1 MANEQIKMNEQT
13 HFRTCNLC
21 EAMCGIVIQHD
32 GDKVLSIKGD
42 KDDPFSKGYIC
53 PKATALQD
61 LHEDNDRLRHPVE
74 RTANGWKE
82 ISWPDALDKVAAGIQ
97 SVQKKHGKNALG
109 IYLGNPNVH
118 NLGGMLTIKHLL
130 TSIKTRSRFSA
141 TSIDQLPHH
150 IVSMH
155 LFGHMLRIPVPDVNR
170 TQYMLIIGG
179 NPLAS
184 NGSIMTAPNMR
195 QKLKDIK
202 ARDGKVVVI
211 DPRRTETAD
220 IASEHH
226 FIRPAT
232 DVLLLLAM
240 LNEIYLQGYAD
251 KARAKN
257 NRAAALAPE
266 IERLADFAKDYS
278 AESVA
283 DITGISVSEI
293 KRLVKEFCE
302 AESSVCY
309 GRMGVSVQEFGL
321 LSQYLIMVI
330 NIVTGRLDEVGG
342 LMFPN
347 PAVDVVNNS
356 GPGYLG
362 KRHSRVSHLPDF
374 NGDYP
379 VVAMAD
385 EMLVEGAGQLKG
397 FMTVAGN
404 PVLSTPNGEKLD
416 EAFAN
421 LDFMVAI
428 DYFVTETS
436 RHAHIILPPVSPLER
451 DHYDVTFNNFAV
463 HNVAK
468 YSKALFRKKKS
479 AKHDW
484 QIYLELAKRLD
495 KKAPLATRVERLLV
509 KVLGP
514 KFVLNQGLKRGPYKG
529 LNLKKLKKNPHG
541 IDLGA
546 LKRMLP
552 EALKH
557 KDKQIH
563 LNVDFYKA
571 DLERV
576 QEMVQDYDDQQ
587 ILLIG
592 RRHVRSNNSWLH
604 NSYRLVKGKP
614 RCTLMLHPETAK
626 EYGIEDGQNVKV
638 TSRVGSVNIIAE
650 VTDELMPRVV
660 SIPHGWGH
668 GRKGVKQ
675 KIAQAHAGV
684 SVNDL
689 TDDTLIDQLSGNAAV
704 NGVPVQLEAVE
715 PEVVDLETT
724 DSSVD
729 SETESSNIE
738 SSDIESGNAA

>member
-1 MANEQIKMNEQT
+1 
-13 HFRTCNLC
+13 
-21 EAMCGIVIQHD
+21 MCGIVIKHD
-32 GDKVLSIKGD
+32 GKKVLSIKGD

-61 LHEDNDRLRHPVE
+61 LHEDSARLRHPVE

-82 ISWPDALDKVAAGIQ
+82 ISWADALDKVAAGIQ
-97 SVQKKHGKNALG
+97 SVQKKHGQNAFG

-251 KARAKN
+251 KARANN

-266 IERLADFAKDYS
+266 IASIADFAKDYS

-283 DITGISVSEI
+283 DITGIAANEI
-293 KRLVKEFCE
+293 RRLVKEFCE

-321 LSQYLIMVI
+321 LSQYLIMLI

-362 KRHSRVSHLPDF
+362 KRHSRVSNLPDF

-385 EMLVEGAGQLKG
+385 EMLVEGVGQLKG

-416 EAFAN
+416 TAFAS

-468 YSKALFRKKKS
+468 YSEALFAKQRS

-495 KKAPLATRVERLLV
+495 KKAALATKVERLII

-529 LNLKKLKKNPHG
+529 LNLKQLKKNPHG
-541 IDLGA
+541 IDLGS
-546 LKRMLP
+546 LKTMLP
-552 EALKH
+552 QALKH

-563 LNVDFYKA
+563 LNVDFYQA

-576 QEMVQDYDDQQ
+576 QEMMQDYDDKQ

-626 EYGIEDGQNVKV
+626 QYGIEDGQNVKV
-638 TSRVGSVNIIAE
+638 TSRVGSVTIVAE
-650 VTDELMPRVV
+650 VTDELMPNVV

-704 NGVPVQLEAVE
+704 NGVPVQLEAIA
-715 PEVVDLETT
+715 PEVVDLEMA
-724 DSSVD
+724 DSDVD
-729 SETESSNIE
+729 F
-738 SSDIESGNAA
+738 DMESGSAA

>member
-1 MANEQIKMNEQT
+1 MSNEPTKNNEQT

-21 EAMCGIVIQHD
+21 EAMCGIVIKHD

-42 KDDPFSKGYIC
+42 KDDPFSQGYIC

-61 LHEDNDRLRHPVE
+61 LHEDPDRLRQPIE

-82 ISWPDALDKVAAGIQ
+82 ISWPEALDKVATGIQ
-97 SVQKKHGKNALG
+97 TVQKKYGKNTLG

-118 NLGGMLTIKHLL
+118 NLGGMLTVKHLL

-150 IVSMH
+150 IVCLH

-251 KARAKN
+251 KARAN
-257 NRAAALAPE
+257 NRAVPLTPE
-266 IERLADFAKDYS
+266 VARLADFAKDYS

-283 DITGISVSEI
+283 DITGISAPEI

-330 NIVTGRLDEVGG
+330 NIVSGRLDEVGG

-362 KRHSRVSHLPDF
+362 KRHSRVSNLPDF

-385 EMLVEGAGQLKG
+385 EMLVEGEGQLKG
-397 FMTVAGN
+397 FITVAGN

-416 EAFAN
+416 EALSK
-421 LDFMVAI
+421 LDFMVSF

-436 RHAHIILPPVSPLER
+436 RHANIILPPVSPLER
-451 DHYDVTFNNFAV
+451 DHYDVTFNGFAV

-468 YSKALFRKKKS
+468 YSPALFAKQKD

-484 QIYLELAKRLD
+484 QIYLELAERLD
-495 KKAPLATRVERLLV
+495 KKAPLATKIERRLV
-509 KVLGP
+509 KTLGP
-514 KFVLNQGLKRGPYKG
+514 KIILDQGLKRGPYYHMS
-529 LNLKKLKKNPHG
+529 LRKLKKYPHG
-541 IDLGA
+541 MDLGP
-546 LKRMLP
+546 LKTMLP
-552 EALKH
+552 QALKH

-563 LNVDFYKA
+563 LNVDFYQA

-576 QEMVQDYDDQQ
+576 QDMMEQYDDKQ

-604 NSYRLVKGKP
+604 NSHRLVKGKP
-614 RCTLMLHPETAK
+614 RCTLMLHPKTA
-626 EYGIEDGQNVKV
+626 ENNGIKDGQEVKV
-638 TSRVGSVNIIAE
+638 TSRVGNVTIVAE
-650 VTDELMPRVV
+650 VTDELMPGVV

-704 NGVPVQLEAVE
+704 NGVPVQLEAIE
-715 PEVVDLETT
+715 PELVDLDTT
-724 DSSVD
+724 DVKV
-729 SETESSNIE
+729 ESTS
-738 SSDIESGNAA
+738 AA

>member
-1 MANEQIKMNEQT
+1 MTTEQVKSKEQT

-21 EAMCGIVIQHD
+21 EAMCGIEIKHD
-32 GDKVLSIKGD
+32 GKKVLSIKGD
-42 KDDPFSKGYIC
+42 KNDPFSKGYIC

-61 LHEDNDRLRHPVE
+61 LHEDPDRLRHPVE
-74 RTANGWKE
+74 RTANGWQE
-82 ISWPDALDKVAAGIQ
+82 ISWVEALDKVAAGIGA
-97 SVQKKHGKNALG
+97 VQKQYGKNAFG
-109 IYLGNPNVH
+109 VYLGNPNVH
-118 NLGGMLTIKHLL
+118 NMGGMLTIKHLL
-130 TSIKTRSRFSA
+130 NSLKTRSRFSA
-141 TSIDQLPHH
+141 TSVDQLPHH

-202 ARDGKVVVI
+202 VRAGKVVVI

-240 LNEIYLQGYAD
+240 LNEIYLKGYAD
-251 KARAKN
+251 KAKVH
-257 NRAAALAPE
+257 NRAAKFTPE
-266 IERLADFAKDYS
+266 IEQLADFAKDYS

-283 DITGISVSEI
+283 TITGISAVEI

-302 AESSVCY
+302 AKSAVCY

-330 NIVTGRLDEVGG
+330 NIVTGRLDEIGG

-347 PAVDVVNNS
+347 AAVDVVNNS

-362 KRHSRVSHLPDF
+362 KRHSRVSKLPDF

-379 VVAMAD
+379 VVAMSD
-385 EMLVEGAGQLKG
+385 EMLVTGEGQLKG

-416 EAFAN
+416 KAFAE

-428 DYFVTETS
+428 DYFVNETS
-436 RHAHIILPPVSPLER
+436 LHANIILPPVSPLER

-468 YSKALFRKKKS
+468 YSKALFAKERN

-495 KKAPLATRVERLLV
+495 KKASVATKAERLLI
-509 KVLGP
+509 KCLGP
-514 KFVLNQGLKRGPYKG
+514 KFVLDQGLRRGPYAG
-529 LNLKKLKKNPHG
+529 MTLSKLKKSPHG
-541 IDLGA
+541 LDLGP
-546 LKRMLP
+546 LKIMLP
-552 EALKH
+552 QALKH

-563 LNVDFYKA
+563 LNVDFYQA
-571 DLERV
+571 DLARV
-576 QEMVQDYDDQQ
+576 QAMMQDYDDSE

-614 RCTLMLHPETAK
+614 RCTLMLHPDTAAH
-626 EYGIEDGQNVKV
+626 YGIEDGEDVKV
-638 TSRVGSVNIIAE
+638 TSRVGSVIIVAE
-650 VTDELMPRVV
+650 VTDELMPNVV
-660 SIPHGWGH
+660 SIPHGFGH

-689 TDDTLIDQLSGNAAV
+689 TDETLIDELSGNAAV
-704 NGVPVQLEAVE
+704 NGLPVRLEAVQ
-715 PEVVDLETT
+715 VKAAKS
-724 DSSVD
+724 DSSNSAAHLKV
-729 SETESSNIE
+729 
-738 SSDIESGNAA
+738 ESGSAA

>member
-1 MANEQIKMNEQT
+1 MVSEQTKTNEQT

-32 GDKVLSIKGD
+32 GEKVLSIKGD
-42 KDDPFSKGYIC
+42 KNDPFSKGYIC

-61 LHEDNDRLRHPVE
+61 LHEDPDRLRHPVE

-82 ISWPDALDKVAAGIQ
+82 ISWPEALDKVAAGIQ
-97 SVQKKHGKNALG
+97 SVQKKHGQNAFG

-130 TSIKTRSRFSA
+130 SSIKTRSRFSA

-240 LNEIYLQGYAD
+240 LNEIYLQGYAG

-266 IERLADFAKDYS
+266 IERIADFAKDYS

-283 DITGISVSEI
+283 DITGIAASEI

-362 KRHSRVSHLPDF
+362 KRHSRVSNLPDF

-416 EAFAN
+416 TAFAN

-468 YSKALFRKKKS
+468 YSKALFAKKKS

-495 KKAPLATRVERLLV
+495 KKAALATKIERRIV
-509 KVLGP
+509 RTLGP
-514 KFVLNQGLKRGPYKG
+514 KFMLDQGLRRGPYAG
-529 LNLKKLKKNPHG
+529 MTLNKLKKNPHG
-541 IDLGA
+541 IDLGPP
-546 LKRMLP
+546 KRMLP
-552 EALKH
+552 QALKH

-563 LNVDFYKA
+563 LNINFYQA

-576 QEMVQDYDDQQ
+576 WEMMQNYDDKQ

-638 TSRVGSVNIIAE
+638 STRVGSVIITAE
-650 VTDELMPRVV
+650 VTDELMPKVV

-704 NGVPVQLEAVE
+704 NGVPVQLEAI
-715 PEVVDLETT
+715 PLEVANLEIT

-729 SETESSNIE
+729 S
-738 SSDIESGNAA
+738 DINADIKSGSAA

>member
-1 MANEQIKMNEQT
+1 MAEAQT
-13 HFRTCNLC
+13 HFRTCTLC
-21 EAMCGIVIQHD
+21 EAMCGIEVKHD
-32 GDKVLSIKGD
+32 GEKVLSIKGD
-42 KDDPFSKGYIC
+42 KNDPFSKGYIC

-61 LHEDNDRLRHPVE
+61 LHEDPDRLRQPIE
-74 RTANGWKE
+74 KTADGWKE
-82 ISWPDALDKVAAGIQ
+82 ISWPEALDKVAAGIQ
-97 SVQKKHGKNALG
+97 SVQKEYGQNALG

-118 NLGGMLTIKHLL
+118 NMGSMLTVKHLL
-130 TSIKTRSRFSA
+130 TGLKTRSRFSA

-150 IVSMH
+150 IVCMH

-170 TQYMLIIGG
+170 TQHMLIIGG

-184 NGSIMTAPNMR
+184 NGSIMTAANMR

-211 DPRRTETAD
+211 DPRRTETAEV
-220 IASEHH
+220 ANEHH

-240 LNEIYLQGYAD
+240 LNEIFLQGFAQGS
-251 KARAKN
+251 KASD
-257 NRAAALAPE
+257 LTPE
-266 IERLADFAKDYS
+266 IDNLEVFAKDYS

-283 DITGISVSEI
+283 GITGISAVEI
-293 KRLVKEFCE
+293 KRLVKEFCQ
-302 AESSVCY
+302 AESAVCY

-330 NIVTGRLDEVGG
+330 NLVTGRLDEVGG

-347 PAVDVVNNS
+347 PAVDIVNNS

-362 KRHSRVSHLPDF
+362 KRHSRVNNLPDF

-385 EMLVEGAGQLKG
+385 EMLVEGKGQLKG
-397 FMTVAGN
+397 FINVAGN

-416 EAFAN
+416 KALSQ
-421 LDFMVAI
+421 LDFMVSV

-436 RHAHIILPPVSPLER
+436 RHANIILPPVSPLER
-451 DHYDVTFNNFAV
+451 DHYDVTFNGFAV

-468 YSKALFRKKKS
+468 YSPALFAKKS
-479 AKHDW
+479 NEKHDW
-484 QIYLELAKRLD
+484 EINLELAKRLD
-495 KKAPLATRVERLLV
+495 KNAPIATKVERWLT
-509 KVLGP
+509 KIFGP
-514 KFVLNQGLKRGPYKG
+514 KFLLDQGLKRGPYEG
-529 LNLKKLKKNPHG
+529 INLKKLQKNPHG
-541 IDLGA
+541 IDLGP
-546 LKRMLP
+546 LQSMLP
-552 EALKH
+552 KALKH

-563 LNVDFYKA
+563 LNIDFYQA

-576 QEMVQDYDDQQ
+576 KEMMDKYDDSQ

-604 NSYRLVKGKP
+604 NSHRLVKGKS
-614 RCTLMLHPETAK
+614 RCTLMLHPETAMQQ
-626 EYGIEDGQNVKV
+626 GIENGQDVKV
-638 TSRVGSVNIIAE
+638 TSRVGSVTIQAE
-650 VTDELMPRVV
+650 VTDELMPGVV

-668 GRKGVKQ
+668 GRKGVRQ

-704 NGVPVQLEAVE
+704 NGVPVELMSIEA
-715 PEVVDLETT
+715 
-724 DSSVD
+724 
-729 SETESSNIE
+729 
-738 SSDIESGNAA
+738 SDNKNN

>member
-1 MANEQIKMNEQT
+1 
-13 HFRTCNLC
+13 
-21 EAMCGIVIQHD
+21 
-32 GDKVLSIKGD
+32 
-42 KDDPFSKGYIC
+42 
-53 PKATALQD
+53 
-61 LHEDNDRLRHPVE
+61 
-74 RTANGWKE
+74 
-82 ISWPDALDKVAAGIQ
+82 
-97 SVQKKHGKNALG
+97 
-109 IYLGNPNVH
+109 
-118 NLGGMLTIKHLL
+118 MLTIKHLL
-130 TSIKTRSRFSA
+130 SSIKTRSRFSA

-266 IERLADFAKDYS
+266 IERIADFAKDYS

-283 DITGISVSEI
+283 DITGIAASEI

-362 KRHSRVSHLPDF
+362 KRHSRVSNLPDF

-416 EAFAN
+416 TAFAN

-468 YSKALFRKKKS
+468 YSKALFAKKKS

-495 KKAPLATRVERLLV
+495 KKAALATKIERRIV
-509 KVLGP
+509 RTLGP
-514 KFVLNQGLKRGPYKG
+514 KFMLDQGLRRGPYAG
-529 LNLKKLKKNPHG
+529 MTLNKLKKNPHG
-541 IDLGA
+541 IDLGPP
-546 LKRMLP
+546 KRMLP
-552 EALKH
+552 QALKH

-563 LNVDFYKA
+563 LNIDFYQA

-576 QEMVQDYDDQQ
+576 REMMQNYDDKQV
-587 ILLIG
+587 LLIG

-626 EYGIEDGQNVKV
+626 EYSIEDGQNVKV
-638 TSRVGSVNIIAE
+638 TSRVGSVIITAE
-650 VTDELMPRVV
+650 VTDELMPKVV

-668 GRKGVKQ
+668 DRKGVKQ

-704 NGVPVQLEAVE
+704 NGVPVQLEAI
-715 PEVVDLETT
+715 PLEVANLEIT

-729 SETESSNIE
+729 SDVNA
-738 SSDIESGNAA
+738 DIKSGSAA

>member
-1 MANEQIKMNEQT
+1 MSSEQVKTSEQT

-21 EAMCGIVIQHD
+21 EAMCGIEIKHD
-32 GDKVLSIKGD
+32 GTKVLSIKGD
-42 KDDPFSKGYIC
+42 KNDPFSKGYIC

-61 LHEDNDRLRHPVE
+61 LHEDSDRLRHPVE
-74 RTANGWKE
+74 RTANGWKK
-82 ISWPDALDKVAAGIQ
+82 ISWDDALDKVAAGIQ
-97 SVQKKHGKNALG
+97 SVQKKHGQNALG

-130 TSIKTRSRFSA
+130 NSVKTRSRFSA

-170 TQYMLIIGG
+170 THYMLIIGG

-184 NGSIMTAPNMR
+184 NGSIMTAANMR

-202 ARDGKVVVI
+202 AREGKVVVI

-232 DVLLLLAM
+232 DVLFLLAM
-240 LNEIYLQGYAD
+240 LNEIYAQGYVD
-251 KARAKN
+251 KAQAD

-266 IERLADFAKDYS
+266 IARLADFAKDYS

-283 DITGISVSEI
+283 SITGITANEI
-293 KRLVKEFCE
+293 KQLVKEFCE
-302 AESSVCY
+302 AESAVCY

-362 KRHSRVSHLPDF
+362 KRHSRVSNLPDF

-379 VVAMAD
+379 VVAMGN
-385 EMLVEGAGQLKG
+385 EMLVEGEGQLKG
-397 FMTVAGN
+397 FISVAGN

-416 EAFAN
+416 KAFSN
-421 LDFMVAI
+421 LEFMVAI

-436 RHAHIILPPVSPLER
+436 RHANIILPPVSPLER

-468 YSKALFRKKKS
+468 YSKALFRKNKN

-495 KKAPLATRVERLLV
+495 KKAPLTTKIERRLV
-509 KVLGP
+509 KALGP
-514 KFVLNQGLKRGPYKG
+514 KFLLDQGLRRGPYAG
-529 LNLKKLKKNPHG
+529 MSLNKLEKNPHG
-541 IDLGA
+541 LDLGP
-546 LKRMLP
+546 LKTMLP
-552 EALKH
+552 QALKH

-563 LNVDFYKA
+563 LNVDFYQA
-571 DLERV
+571 DLARV
-576 QEMVQDYDDQQ
+576 QTMVQDYDAQQ
-587 ILLIG
+587 VLLIG

-604 NSYRLVKGKP
+604 NSYRMVKGKP

-626 EYGIEDGQNVKV
+626 EYGIKDAQSVKV
-638 TSRVGSVNIIAE
+638 TSRVGSVIIVAE
-650 VTDELMPRVV
+650 VTDELMPGVV

-689 TDDTLIDQLSGNAAV
+689 TDDTLIDRLSGNAAV
-704 NGVPVQLEAVE
+704 NGVPVQLEAVA
-715 PEVVDLETT
+715 PEEVNVDKT
-724 DSSVD
+724 DS
-729 SETESSNIE
+729 
-738 SSDIESGNAA
+738 DIGATAAA

>member
-1 MANEQIKMNEQT
+1 MSSEQINTDEQI

-21 EAMCGIVIQHD
+21 EAMCGIEIKHD
-32 GDKVLSIKGD
+32 GAKVLSIKGD
-42 KDDPFSKGYIC
+42 KNDPFSKGYIC

-61 LHEDNDRLRHPVE
+61 LHEDSDRLRHPVE
-74 RTANGWKE
+74 KTASGWKE
-82 ISWPDALDKVAAGIQ
+82 ISWADALDKVAAGIQ
-97 SVQKKHGKNALG
+97 SVQKKHGQNAFG

-130 TSIKTRSRFSA
+130 SSIKTRSRFSA

-195 QKLKDIK
+195 QKLKDIQ
-202 ARDGKVVVI
+202 ARNGKVVVI
-211 DPRRTETAD
+211 DPRCTETAD

-240 LNEIYLQGYAD
+240 LNEIYLQGYAS
-251 KARAKN
+251 KARTKN
-257 NRAAALAPE
+257 KRALALAPE
-266 IERLADFAKDYS
+266 IERIADFVKDYS

-283 DITGISVSEI
+283 DITGIAADEI
-293 KRLVKEFCE
+293 KQLVKEFCE
-302 AESSVCY
+302 AKSAVCY

-362 KRHSRVSHLPDF
+362 KRHSRVSNLPDF

-379 VVAMAD
+379 VVAMGD
-385 EMLVEGAGQLKG
+385 EMLVEGEGKLKG

-416 EAFAN
+416 KAFAN

-451 DHYDVTFNNFAV
+451 DHYDITFNNFAV

-468 YSKALFRKKKS
+468 YSKALFAKKKN

-495 KKAPLATRVERLLV
+495 KKAPLATKIERRLV
-509 KVLGP
+509 KTLGP
-514 KFVLNQGLKRGPYKG
+514 KFLLDQGLRRGPYAGMK
-529 LNLKKLKKNPHG
+529 LNKLKKNPHG
-541 IDLGA
+541 LDLGT
-546 LKRMLP
+546 LKKMLP
-552 EALKH
+552 EAIKH
-557 KDKQIH
+557 KDKKIH
-563 LNVDFYKA
+563 LNIDFYQA

-576 QEMVQDYDDQQ
+576 QAMMQDYDDKQ

-604 NSYRLVKGKP
+604 NSYRLVKGKS
-614 RCTLMLHPETAK
+614 RCTLMLHPKTAK
-626 EYGIEDGQNVKV
+626 QHGIKDGQEVKV
-638 TSRVGSVNIIAE
+638 TSRVGSVNIAAE
-650 VTDELMPRVV
+650 VTDELMPGVV

-704 NGVPVQLEAVE
+704 NGVPVQLEVIE
-715 PEVVDLETT
+715 PEVLDLKTI
-724 DSSVD
+724 DSDVNA
-729 SETESSNIE
+729 NIK
-738 SSDIESGNAA
+738 SGSAA

>member
-1 MANEQIKMNEQT
+1 MSIEQTNMNEQI

-21 EAMCGIVIQHD
+21 EAMCGIEIKHD
-32 GDKVLSIKGD
+32 GAKVLSIKGD
-42 KDDPFSKGYIC
+42 KNDPFSKGYIC

-61 LHEDNDRLRHPVE
+61 LHEDPDRLRYPVE

-82 ISWPDALDKVAAGIQ
+82 ISWPEALDKVAAGIQ
-97 SVQKKHGKNALG
+97 SVQKKHGQNAFG

-170 TQYMLIIGG
+170 THYMLIIGG

-195 QKLKDIK
+195 QKLKDIQ

-232 DVLLLLAM
+232 DVLFLLAM
-240 LNEIYLQGYAD
+240 LNEIYAQGYAD
-251 KARAKN
+251 QAQAH
-257 NRAAALAPE
+257 NRAAALTPE
-266 IERLADFAKDYS
+266 LARLADFAKDYS

-283 DITGISVSEI
+283 DITGIAAGEI

-302 AESSVCY
+302 AKSAVCY

-330 NIVTGRLDEVGG
+330 NIITGRLDEVGG

-362 KRHSRVSHLPDF
+362 KRHSRVSNLPDF

-416 EAFAN
+416 KAFAN

-436 RHAHIILPPVSPLER
+436 RHANIILPPVSPLER

-468 YSKALFRKKKS
+468 YSKALFAKKKN

-495 KKAPLATRVERLLV
+495 KKAPLATRIERRLV
-509 KVLGP
+509 RTLGP
-514 KFVLNQGLKRGPYKG
+514 KFMLDQGLRRGPYAG
-529 LNLKKLKKNPHG
+529 MTLNKLKKNPHG
-541 IDLGA
+541 IDLGP
-546 LKRMLP
+546 LKKMLP
-552 EALKH
+552 HALKH
-557 KDKQIH
+557 KDKQIR
-563 LNVDFYKA
+563 LNVDFYQA

-576 QEMVQDYDDQQ
+576 QAMMQDYDSKQ

-638 TSRVGSVNIIAE
+638 TSRIGSVMIVAE
-650 VTDELMPRVV
+650 VTNELMPRVV

-689 TDDTLIDQLSGNAAV
+689 TDDMLIDQLSGNAAV

-715 PEVVDLETT
+715 PKELNLDTIDSDVD
-724 DSSVD
+724 
-729 SETESSNIE
+729 
-738 SSDIESGNAA
+738 SDIESGSAA

>member
-1 MANEQIKMNEQT
+1 MSSESTQVNEQT

-21 EAMCGIVIQHD
+21 EAMCGIVIKHD
-32 GDKVLSIKGD
+32 GEKVLSIKGD
-42 KDDPFSKGYIC
+42 KDDPFSQGYIC

-61 LHEDNDRLRHPVE
+61 LHEDPDRLRQPVE
-74 RTANGWKE
+74 RTADGWKK
-82 ISWPDALDKVAAGIQ
+82 ISWPDALDKVATGIE
-97 SVQKKHGKNALG
+97 SVQQKYGKNALG

-150 IVSMH
+150 IVCMH
-155 LFGHMLRIPVPDVNR
+155 LFGHMLRIPVPDINR

-195 QKLKDIK
+195 QKLKDIQ
-202 ARDGKVVVI
+202 ARAGKVVVI

-240 LNEIYLQGYAD
+240 LNEIYEQGYAD
-251 KARAKN
+251 KARLNN
-257 NRAAALAPE
+257 NRAAALAPD
-266 IERLADFAKDYS
+266 IERIATFAEEYTP
-278 AESVA
+278 ESVA
-283 DITGISVSEI
+283 DITGITATEI
-293 KRLVKEFCE
+293 KRMVKEFCE
-302 AESSVCY
+302 AESAVCY

-330 NIVTGRLDEVGG
+330 NMVTGRLDEVGG

-385 EMLVEGAGQLKG
+385 EMLVAGEGQLKG

-416 EAFAN
+416 EALAS
-421 LDFMVAI
+421 LDFMVSL
-428 DYFVTETS
+428 DYFINETS
-436 RHAHIILPPVSPLER
+436 RHANIILPPVSPLER
-451 DHYDVTFNNFAV
+451 DHYDITFNGFAV

-468 YSKALFRKKKS
+468 YSPALFPKKDNE
-479 AKHDW
+479 KHDW
-484 QIYLELAKRLD
+484 EIYLELAERLD
-495 KKAPLATRVERLLV
+495 KEAAEAIKTERALT
-509 KVLGP
+509 KKLGP
-514 KFVLNQGLKRGPYKG
+514 KFLLDQGLKHGPYKA
-529 LNLKKLKKNPHG
+529 LTLEKLLENPHG
-541 IDLGA
+541 VDLGA
-546 LKRMLP
+546 LQSMLP
-552 EALKH
+552 QALKH
-557 KDKQIH
+557 DDKQIH
-563 LNVDFYKA
+563 LHVDFYQA
-571 DLERV
+571 DLARV
-576 QEMVQDYDDQQ
+576 QEMMQNHDNEQ

-604 NSYRLVKGKP
+604 NSHRLVKGKS
-614 RCTLMLHPETAK
+614 RCTLMLHPDTAK
-626 EYGIEDGQNVKV
+626 AYGIEDGQAVKV
-638 TSRVGSVNIIAE
+638 TSRVGSVIIIAE
-650 VTDELMPRVV
+650 VTDELMPGVV
-660 SIPHGWGH
+660 SIPHGFGH

-704 NGVPVQLEAVE
+704 NGVPVQLEAI
-715 PEVVDLETT
+715 T
-724 DSSVD
+724 
-729 SETESSNIE
+729 SETAGLDMSETQAIS
-738 SSDIESGNAA
+738 AA

>member
-1 MANEQIKMNEQT
+1 MSSEQT
-13 HFRTCNLC
+13 HLRTCNLC

-32 GDKVLSIKGD
+32 GERVLSIKGD

-61 LHEDNDRLRHPVE
+61 LHEDPDRLRHPIE
-74 RTANGWKE
+74 RTVNGWQE
-82 ISWPDALDKVAAGIQ
+82 ISWPEALDKVAAGIQ
-97 SVQKKHGKNALG
+97 SVQKQYGQNALG

-130 TSIKTRSRFSA
+130 GSLKTRSRFSA
-141 TSIDQLPHH
+141 TSVDQLPHH

-195 QKLKDIK
+195 QKLKNIK
-202 ARDGKVVVI
+202 ARNGKVVVI

-240 LNEIYLQGYAD
+240 LNEIYLQGYD
-251 KARAKN
+251 KEHAKN

-283 DITGISVSEI
+283 GITGITAIEI

-302 AESSVCY
+302 AQSSVCY

-321 LSQYLIMVI
+321 LCQYLIMVI

-347 PAVDVVNNS
+347 AAVDVVNNS

-362 KRHSRVSHLPDF
+362 KRHSRVSNLPDF

-379 VVAMAD
+379 VVAMSD
-385 EMLVEGAGQLKG
+385 EMLVTGEGQLKG

-416 EAFAN
+416 KAFEQ

-428 DYFVTETS
+428 DYFVNETS
-436 RHAHIILPPVSPLER
+436 RHANIILPPVSPLER

-468 YSKALFRKKKS
+468 YSKALFAKDKN

-495 KKAPLATRVERLLV
+495 KKASLANKVERLLT
-509 KVLGP
+509 KNLGP
-514 KFVLNQGLKRGPYKG
+514 QFLLDQGLRRGPYVG
-529 LNLKKLKKNPHG
+529 MTLKKLKKNPHG
-541 IDLGA
+541 LDLGP
-546 LKRMLP
+546 LKTMLP
-552 EALKH
+552 QALKH

-563 LNVDFYKA
+563 LNVDFYQA
-571 DLERV
+571 DLARV
-576 QEMVQDYDDQQ
+576 QAMMQDYDDSQ

-614 RCTLMLHPETAK
+614 RCTLMLHPKTA
-626 EYGIEDGQNVKV
+626 EQYGIKDGQDVKV
-638 TSRVGSVNIIAE
+638 TSRVGSVIIAAE
-650 VTDELMPRVV
+650 VTDELMPSVV
-660 SIPHGWGH
+660 SIPHGFGH

-715 PEVVDLETT
+715 LEDIDSDTSDLDTSNLDT
-724 DSSVD
+724 SDSD
-729 SETESSNIE
+729 AESS
-738 SSDIESGNAA
+738 SAA

>member
-1 MANEQIKMNEQT
+1 MASEQSKTNEQT

-32 GDKVLSIKGD
+32 GEKVLSIKGD
-42 KDDPFSKGYIC
+42 KNDPFSKGYIC

-61 LHEDNDRLRHPVE
+61 LHEDSDRLRHPVE

-82 ISWPDALDKVAAGIQ
+82 ISWPEALDKVAAGIQ
-97 SVQKKHGKNALG
+97 SVQKRHGQNAFG

-130 TSIKTRSRFSA
+130 SSIKTRSRFSA

-240 LNEIYLQGYAD
+240 LNEIYLQGYAG

-266 IERLADFAKDYS
+266 IERIADFAKDYS

-283 DITGISVSEI
+283 DITGIAASEI

-362 KRHSRVSHLPDF
+362 KRHSRVSNLPDF

-385 EMLVEGAGQLKG
+385 EMIVEGAGQLKG

-416 EAFAN
+416 EAFAS

-468 YSKALFRKKKS
+468 YSKALFAKKKS

-495 KKAPLATRVERLLV
+495 KKAALATKIERRLV
-509 KVLGP
+509 NILGP
-514 KFVLNQGLKRGPYKG
+514 KFMLDQGLRRGPYAG
-529 LNLKKLKKNPHG
+529 MTLNKLKKNPHG
-541 IDLGA
+541 IDLGP

-552 EALKH
+552 QALKH

-563 LNVDFYKA
+563 LNIDFYQA

-576 QEMVQDYDDQQ
+576 REMMQDYDYKQ

-638 TSRVGSVNIIAE
+638 TSRVGSVIITAE
-650 VTDELMPRVV
+650 VTDELMPKVV

-704 NGVPVQLEAVE
+704 NGVPVQLEAI
-715 PEVVDLETT
+715 PLEVANLEIT

-729 SETESSNIE
+729 TDVNA
-738 SSDIESGNAA
+738 DIKSGSAA

>member
-1 MANEQIKMNEQT
+1 MSSKQTKTNEQT

-21 EAMCGIVIQHD
+21 EAMCGIEIKHD
-32 GDKVLSIKGD
+32 GAKVVSIKGD
-42 KDDPFSKGYIC
+42 KNDPFSKGYIC

-61 LHEDNDRLRHPVE
+61 LHEDPDRLRHPIE
-74 RTANGWKE
+74 KTANGWKT
-82 ISWPDALDKVAAGIQ
+82 ISWNDAFDKVAAGIQ
-97 SVQKKHGKNALG
+97 LVQKKHGQNAFG
-109 IYLGNPNVH
+109 VYLGNPNVH

-130 TSIKTRSRFSA
+130 SSIKTRSRFSA
-141 TSIDQLPHH
+141 TSVDQLPHH

-232 DVLLLLAM
+232 DVLFLLAM
-240 LNEIYLQGYAD
+240 LNEVYTQGYAD
-251 KARAKN
+251 KARTN

-266 IERLADFAKDYS
+266 IARLADFAKDYS
-278 AESVA
+278 AELVA
-283 DITGISVSEI
+283 DITGIAANEI

-302 AESSVCY
+302 AESAVCY

-347 PAVDVVNNS
+347 PALDVVNSS

-362 KRHSRVSHLPDF
+362 KRHSRVSNLPDF

-379 VVAMAD
+379 VVAMGD
-385 EMLVEGAGQLKG
+385 EMLVTGEGQLKG

-416 EAFAN
+416 KAFAN

-436 RHAHIILPPVSPLER
+436 RHANIILPPVSPLER

-468 YSKALFRKKKS
+468 YSPALFAKKKS

-484 QIYLELAKRLD
+484 EIYLELAKRLD
-495 KKAPLATRVERLLV
+495 KKAPLTTKIERRLV
-509 KVLGP
+509 KTLGP
-514 KFVLNQGLKRGPYKG
+514 KFLLDQGLRRGPYAG
-529 LNLKKLKKNPHG
+529 MNLNKLKKKPHG
-541 IDLGA
+541 LDLGT

-552 EALKH
+552 QAIKH

-563 LNVDFYKA
+563 LNIDFYQA
-571 DLERV
+571 DLARV
-576 QEMVQDYDDQQ
+576 QTMMQDYDDKQ

-626 EYGIEDGQNVKV
+626 EYGIKDGQEVKV
-638 TSRVGSVNIIAE
+638 TSRVGSVTIVAE
-650 VTDELMPRVV
+650 VTDELMPGVV

-668 GRKGVKQ
+668 GRKGVQQ

-704 NGVPVQLEAVE
+704 NGVPVQLEAIAL
-715 PEVVDLETT
+715 EVVDLET
-724 DSSVD
+724 VD
-729 SETESSNIE
+729 TEVNA
-738 SSDIESGNAA
+738 DIKSGSAA

>member
-1 MANEQIKMNEQT
+1 MAISNQKSKAGEQT

-21 EAMCGIVIQHD
+21 EAMCGIVVKHD
-32 GDKVLSIKGD
+32 GNKVLSIKGD
-42 KDDPFSKGYIC
+42 KDDPFSQGYIC

-61 LHEDNDRLRHPVE
+61 LHEDPDRLRQPIE
-74 RTANGWKE
+74 RTKDGWQK
-82 ISWPDALDKVAAGIQ
+82 ISWDEAFDKVAAGIQ
-97 SVQKKHGKNALG
+97 SVQKKYGQNAFG
-109 IYLGNPNVH
+109 VYLGNPNVH

-150 IVSMH
+150 IISMH

-170 TQYMLIIGG
+170 TQHMMIIGG

-184 NGSIMTAPNMR
+184 NGSIMTAANMR

-232 DVLLLLAM
+232 DVWLLLAM
-240 LNEIYLQGYAD
+240 LNEIYAQGYAD
-251 KARAKN
+251 KARPH
-257 NRAAALAPE
+257 NRAADLAPE
-266 IERLADFAKDYS
+266 IERIRDFAKGYS

-283 DITGISVSEI
+283 GITGIEASEI
-293 KRLVKEFCE
+293 KRMVKEFCE
-302 AESSVCY
+302 AERSVCY
-309 GRMGVSVQEFGL
+309 SRMGVSVQEFGL
-321 LSQYLIMVI
+321 LAQYLVMMI
-330 NIVTGRLDEVGG
+330 NIVAGRLDEVGG

-362 KRHSRVSHLPDF
+362 KRHSRVSNLPDF
-374 NGDYP
+374 NGEYP
-379 VVAMAD
+379 VAAMAD
-385 EMLVEGAGQLKG
+385 EMLIEGEGQLKG
-397 FMTVAGN
+397 FMCVAGN

-416 EAFAN
+416 KAFAG
-421 LDFMVAI
+421 LEFMVAL

-436 RHAHIILPPVSPLER
+436 RHANIILPPVSPLER
-451 DHYDVTFNNFAV
+451 DHYDLTFNGFAV

-468 YSKALFRKKKS
+468 YSPVLFTKHKD

-484 QIYLELAKRLD
+484 QIYLELATRMD
-495 KKAPLATRVERLLV
+495 KDAPMMVKAERKMIQTLGT
-509 KVLGP
+509 KVL
-514 KFVLNQGLKRGPYKG
+514 LDQGLKRGPYQGMSLRQVQKHPHG
-529 LNLKKLKKNPHG
+529 MDLGPLKK
-541 IDLGA
+541 
-546 LKRMLP
+546 MLP
-552 EALKH
+552 DTIKH

-563 LNVDFYKA
+563 LNVDFYQA
-571 DLERV
+571 DLARV
-576 QEMVQDYDDQQ
+576 REVMASYDDSQ

-604 NSYRLVKGKP
+604 NSHRLVKGKP
-614 RCTLMLHPETAK
+614 RCTLMLHPDTARAHS
-626 EYGIEDGQNVKV
+626 IEDGQQVKV
-638 TSRVGSVNIIAE
+638 TSRVGQVDIIAE
-650 VTDELMPRVV
+650 VTDELMPGVV

-689 TDDTLIDQLSGNAAV
+689 TDDTLIDKLSGNAAV
-704 NGVPVQLEAVE
+704 NGVPVQLEALIE
-715 PEVVDLETT
+715 APLPTE
-724 DSSVD
+724 
-729 SETESSNIE
+729 SETNRAL
-738 SSDIESGNAA
+738 AAQVLPA

>member
-1 MANEQIKMNEQT
+1 MSSEQINTDAQT

-21 EAMCGIVIQHD
+21 EAMCGIVIKHD
-32 GDKVLSIKGD
+32 GKKVLSIKGD
-42 KDDPFSKGYIC
+42 KNDPFSKGYIC

-61 LHEDNDRLRHPVE
+61 LHEDSDRLRHPVE

-82 ISWPDALDKVAAGIQ
+82 ISWPEALDKVAAGIQ
-97 SVQKKHGKNALG
+97 SVQKKHGQNAFG

-130 TSIKTRSRFSA
+130 SSIKTRSRFSA
-141 TSIDQLPHH
+141 TSVDQLPHH

-170 TQYMLIIGG
+170 THYMLIIGG

-232 DVLLLLAM
+232 DVLFLLAM
-240 LNEIYLQGYAD
+240 LNEIYAQGYAD
-251 KARAKN
+251 QAQAN
-257 NRAAALAPE
+257 NRAAALTPE
-266 IERLADFAKDYS
+266 LASLADFAKDYS

-283 DITGISVSEI
+283 DITGIAASEI

-342 LMFPN
+342 LMIPN

-362 KRHSRVSHLPDF
+362 KRHSRVSNLPDF

-397 FMTVAGN
+397 FITVAGN

-416 EAFAN
+416 TAFAN

-468 YSKALFRKKKS
+468 YSKALFAKKKS

-495 KKAPLATRVERLLV
+495 KKAALATKIERRLV
-509 KVLGP
+509 NILGP
-514 KFVLNQGLKRGPYKG
+514 KFMLDQGLRRGPYAG
-529 LNLKKLKKNPHG
+529 MSLNKLKKKPHG
-541 IDLGA
+541 FDLGP

-552 EALKH
+552 QALKH

-563 LNVDFYKA
+563 LNINFYQA

-576 QEMVQDYDDQQ
+576 REMMQNYDDKQ

-638 TSRVGSVNIIAE
+638 ISRVGSVMIVAE
-650 VTDELMPRVV
+650 VTNELMPRVV

-689 TDDTLIDQLSGNAAV
+689 TDDMLIDQLSGNAAV
-704 NGVPVQLEAVE
+704 NGVPVQLEAIE
-715 PEVVDLETT
+715 PKELDLDTI
-724 DSSVD
+724 DYDVD
-729 SETESSNIE
+729 S
-738 SSDIESGNAA
+738 DIKSGSAA

>member
-1 MANEQIKMNEQT
+1 MASEKIHTDEQT

-21 EAMCGIVIQHD
+21 EAMCGIVIKHD
-32 GDKVLSIKGD
+32 GKKVLSIKGD

-61 LHEDNDRLRHPVE
+61 LHEDSDRLRHPVE

-82 ISWPDALDKVAAGIQ
+82 ISWADALDKVAAGIQ
-97 SVQKKHGKNALG
+97 SVQKRYGQNAFG

-195 QKLKDIK
+195 QKLKDIQ

-251 KARAKN
+251 KARTKN
-257 NRAAALAPE
+257 NRALALAPE
-266 IERLADFAKDYS
+266 IERIADFAKDYS

-283 DITGISVSEI
+283 DITGIAASEI

-302 AESSVCY
+302 AESAVCY

-321 LSQYLIMVI
+321 LSQYLIMLI

-362 KRHSRVSHLPDF
+362 KRHSRVSNLPDF

-385 EMLVEGAGQLKG
+385 EILVEGAGQLKG

-416 EAFAN
+416 EALAN

-468 YSKALFRKKKS
+468 YSKALFAKKKS

-495 KKAPLATRVERLLV
+495 KKAPLTTKIERRLV
-509 KVLGP
+509 RTLGP
-514 KFVLNQGLKRGPYKG
+514 KFLLDQGLRRGPYAG
-529 LNLKKLKKNPHG
+529 MTLNKLKKNPHG
-541 IDLGA
+541 IDLGP
-546 LKRMLP
+546 LKKMLP
-552 EALKH
+552 EVIKH

-563 LNVDFYKA
+563 LNVDFYQA

-576 QEMVQDYDDQQ
+576 QAMMQDYDSKQ

-638 TSRVGSVNIIAE
+638 ISRVGSVMIVAE
-650 VTDELMPRVV
+650 VTNELMPRVV

-689 TDDTLIDQLSGNAAV
+689 TDDMLIDQLSGNAAV
-704 NGVPVQLEAVE
+704 NGVPVQLEAIE
-715 PEVVDLETT
+715 PKELDLDTI
-724 DSSVD
+724 DYDVD
-729 SETESSNIE
+729 S
-738 SSDIESGNAA
+738 DIKSGSAA

>member
-1 MANEQIKMNEQT
+1 
-13 HFRTCNLC
+13 
-21 EAMCGIVIQHD
+21 
-32 GDKVLSIKGD
+32 
-42 KDDPFSKGYIC
+42 
-53 PKATALQD
+53 
-61 LHEDNDRLRHPVE
+61 
-74 RTANGWKE
+74 
-82 ISWPDALDKVAAGIQ
+82 
-97 SVQKKHGKNALG
+97 
-109 IYLGNPNVH
+109 
-118 NLGGMLTIKHLL
+118 
-130 TSIKTRSRFSA
+130 
-141 TSIDQLPHH
+141 
-150 IVSMH
+150 
-155 LFGHMLRIPVPDVNR
+155 MLRIPVPDVNR

-202 ARDGKVVVI
+202 ARDGKVIVI

-232 DVLLLLAM
+232 DVLFLLAM
-240 LNEIYLQGYAD
+240 LNEIYDQGYAD
-251 KARAKN
+251 KARTN

-266 IERLADFAKDYS
+266 IARLADFAKDYS
-278 AESVA
+278 AELVA
-283 DITGISVSEI
+283 DITGIAANEI

-302 AESSVCY
+302 AKSAVCY

-347 PAVDVVNNS
+347 PALDVVNNS

-362 KRHSRVSHLPDF
+362 KRHSRVSNLPDF

-379 VVAMAD
+379 VVAMGD
-385 EMLVEGAGQLKG
+385 EMLVTGEGQLKG

-416 EAFAN
+416 KAFAN

-436 RHAHIILPPVSPLER
+436 RHANIILPPVSPLER

-468 YSKALFRKKKS
+468 YSPALFAKKKS

-495 KKAPLATRVERLLV
+495 KKAPLTTKIERRLV
-509 KVLGP
+509 KTLGP
-514 KFVLNQGLKRGPYKG
+514 KFLLDQGLRRGPYAG
-529 LNLKKLKKNPHG
+529 MNLNKLKKKPHG
-541 IDLGA
+541 LDLGT

-552 EALKH
+552 QAIKH

-563 LNVDFYKA
+563 LNIDFYQA
-571 DLERV
+571 DLARV
-576 QEMVQDYDDQQ
+576 QTMMQDYDDKQ

-626 EYGIEDGQNVKV
+626 EYGIKDGQEVKV
-638 TSRVGSVNIIAE
+638 TSRVGSVTIVAE
-650 VTDELMPRVV
+650 VTDELMPGVV

-668 GRKGVKQ
+668 GRKGVQQ

-704 NGVPVQLEAVE
+704 NGVPVQLEAIA
-715 PEVVDLETT
+715 PEVVDLET
-724 DSSVD
+724 VD
-729 SETESSNIE
+729 TEVNA
-738 SSDIESGNAA
+738 DIKSGSAA

>member
-1 MANEQIKMNEQT
+1 MASEQTKTNEQT

-32 GDKVLSIKGD
+32 GENVLSIKGD

-61 LHEDNDRLRHPVE
+61 LHEDSDRLRHPVE

-82 ISWPDALDKVAAGIQ
+82 ISWLEALDKVAAGIQ
-97 SVQKKHGKNALG
+97 SVQKKHGQNAFG

-130 TSIKTRSRFSA
+130 SSIKTRSRFSA

-266 IERLADFAKDYS
+266 IERIVDFAKDYS

-283 DITGISVSEI
+283 DITGIAASEI

-362 KRHSRVSHLPDF
+362 KRHSRVSNLPDF

-416 EAFAN
+416 TAFAN

-468 YSKALFRKKKS
+468 YSKALFAKKKS

-495 KKAPLATRVERLLV
+495 KKAPLATKIERRLV
-509 KVLGP
+509 NILGP
-514 KFVLNQGLKRGPYKG
+514 KFMLDQGLRRGPYAG
-529 LNLKKLKKNPHG
+529 MTLNKLKKKPHG
-541 IDLGA
+541 FDLGP

-552 EALKH
+552 QALKH

-563 LNVDFYKA
+563 LNINFYQA

-576 QEMVQDYDDQQ
+576 REMMQNYDDKQV
-587 ILLIG
+587 LLIG

-638 TSRVGSVNIIAE
+638 TSRVGSVIITAE
-650 VTDELMPRVV
+650 VTDELMPKVV

-675 KIAQAHAGV
+675 KVAQAHAGV

-704 NGVPVQLEAVE
+704 NGVPVQLEAI
-715 PEVVDLETT
+715 PLEVANLEIT

-729 SETESSNIE
+729 SDVNA
-738 SSDIESGNAA
+738 DIKSGSAA

>member
-1 MANEQIKMNEQT
+1 MASEQSKTNEQT

-32 GDKVLSIKGD
+32 GEKVLSIKGD
-42 KDDPFSKGYIC
+42 KNDPFSKGYIC

-61 LHEDNDRLRHPVE
+61 LHEDSDRLRHPVE

-97 SVQKKHGKNALG
+97 SVQKKHGQNAFG

-130 TSIKTRSRFSA
+130 SSIKTRSRFSA

-170 TQYMLIIGG
+170 TRYMLIIGG

-266 IERLADFAKDYS
+266 IERIADFAKDYS

-283 DITGISVSEI
+283 DITGIAASEI

-362 KRHSRVSHLPDF
+362 KRHSRVSNLPDF

-416 EAFAN
+416 TAFAN

-436 RHAHIILPPVSPLER
+436 RHANIILPPVSPLER

-468 YSKALFRKKKS
+468 YSKALFAKKKS

-484 QIYLELAKRLD
+484 QIYLELVKRLD
-495 KKAPLATRVERLLV
+495 KKAALATKIERRIV
-509 KVLGP
+509 NILGP
-514 KFVLNQGLKRGPYKG
+514 KFMLDQGLRSGPYAG
-529 LNLKKLKKNPHG
+529 MSLNKLKKKPHG
-541 IDLGA
+541 FDLGP

-552 EALKH
+552 QALKH

-563 LNVDFYKA
+563 LNVNFYQA

-576 QEMVQDYDDQQ
+576 REMMQNYDDKQ

-626 EYGIEDGQNVKV
+626 EYSIEDGQNVKV
-638 TSRVGSVNIIAE
+638 SSRVGSVIITAE
-650 VTDELMPRVV
+650 VTDELMPKVV

-704 NGVPVQLEAVE
+704 NGVPVQLEVI
-715 PEVVDLETT
+715 PLEVANLEIT

-729 SETESSNIE
+729 SDVNA
-738 SSDIESGNAA
+738 DIKSGSAA

>member
-1 MANEQIKMNEQT
+1 MASEQSKTNEQT

-21 EAMCGIVIQHD
+21 EAMCGVVIQHD
-32 GDKVLSIKGD
+32 GENVLSIKGD
-42 KDDPFSKGYIC
+42 KNDPFSKGYIC

-61 LHEDNDRLRHPVE
+61 LHEDSDRLRHPVE

-82 ISWPDALDKVAAGIQ
+82 ISWPEALDKVAAGIQ
-97 SVQKKHGKNALG
+97 SVQKKHGQNAFG

-130 TSIKTRSRFSA
+130 SSIKTRSRFSA

-184 NGSIMTAPNMR
+184 NGSIMTAPNMH

-211 DPRRTETAD
+211 DPRRTETAN

-240 LNEIYLQGYAD
+240 LNEIYLQGYAG

-266 IERLADFAKDYS
+266 IARIADFAKDYS

-283 DITGISVSEI
+283 DITGISAIEI

-362 KRHSRVSHLPDF
+362 KRHSRVSNLPDF

-416 EAFAN
+416 TAFAN

-468 YSKALFRKKKS
+468 YSKALFAKKKS

-495 KKAPLATRVERLLV
+495 KKAALATKIERRLV
-509 KVLGP
+509 NILGP
-514 KFVLNQGLKRGPYKG
+514 KFMLDQGLRRGPYAG
-529 LNLKKLKKNPHG
+529 ITLNKLKKNPHG
-541 IDLGA
+541 IDLGP

-552 EALKH
+552 QALKH

-563 LNVDFYKA
+563 LNVDFYQA

-576 QEMVQDYDDQQ
+576 REMMQDYDDKQV
-587 ILLIG
+587 LLIG

-638 TSRVGSVNIIAE
+638 SSRVGSVIITAE
-650 VTDELMPRVV
+650 VTDELMPKVV

-704 NGVPVQLEAVE
+704 NGVPVQLEAI
-715 PEVVDLETT
+715 PLEVANLEIT

-729 SETESSNIE
+729 SDVNASIK
-738 SSDIESGNAA
+738 SGSAA

>member
-1 MANEQIKMNEQT
+1 MAEVQT
-13 HFRTCNLC
+13 HFRTCTLC
-21 EAMCGIVIQHD
+21 EAMCGIEVKHD
-32 GDKVLSIKGD
+32 GEKVISIKGD
-42 KDDPFSKGYIC
+42 KNDPFSQGYIC

-61 LHEDNDRLRHPVE
+61 LHEDPDRLRQPIE
-74 RTANGWKE
+74 RTPDGWKE
-82 ISWPDALDKVAAGIQ
+82 ISWPEALDKVAAGIQ
-97 SVQKKHGKNALG
+97 SVQKQYGQNALG

-118 NLGGMLTIKHLL
+118 NMGSMLTVKHLL
-130 TSIKTRSRFSA
+130 TSLKTRSRFSA

-150 IVSMH
+150 VVCMH

-195 QKLKDIK
+195 QKLKDLK

-211 DPRRTETAD
+211 DPRRTETAE
-220 IASEHH
+220 IASVHH

-240 LNEIYLQGYAD
+240 LNEIYAQGF
-251 KARAKN
+251 AKTTTEN
-257 NRAAALAPE
+257 KAAALAPE
-266 IERLADFAKDYS
+266 IERIASFAKDYS

-283 DITGISVSEI
+283 SITGITAVEI

-302 AESSVCY
+302 AESAVCY

-347 PAVDVVNNS
+347 PAVDLVNNS

-362 KRHSRVSHLPDF
+362 KRHSRVSKLPDF

-385 EMLVEGAGQLKG
+385 EMLVAGEGQLKG
-397 FMTVAGN
+397 FINVAGN

-416 EAFAN
+416 KALSQ
-421 LDFMVAI
+421 LDFMVSL

-436 RHAHIILPPVSPLER
+436 RHANIILPPVSPLER
-451 DHYDVTFNNFAV
+451 DHYDVTFNGFAV

-468 YSKALFRKKKS
+468 YSPALFAKK
-479 AKHDW
+479 ANEKHDW
-484 QIYLELAKRLD
+484 EINLELAKRLD
-495 KKAPLATRVERLLV
+495 KNAPFATKVERWLT
-509 KVLGP
+509 KIFGP
-514 KFVLNQGLKRGPYKG
+514 KFILDQGLKKGPYDG
-529 LNLKKLKKNPHG
+529 LNLKKLNKNPHG
-541 IDLGA
+541 IDLGP
-546 LKRMLP
+546 LQSMLP
-552 EALKH
+552 KGLKH

-563 LNVDFYKA
+563 LNVDFYQA
-571 DLERV
+571 DLDRV
-576 QEMVQDYDDQQ
+576 KEMMQQYDDSQ

-604 NSYRLVKGKP
+604 NSHRLVKGKS

-626 EYGIEDGQNVKV
+626 QQGIEDGQNVKV
-638 TSRVGSVNIIAE
+638 SSRVGSVIIAAE
-650 VTDELMPRVV
+650 VTDELMPGVV

-704 NGVPVQLEAVE
+704 NGVPVSLEAV
-715 PEVVDLETT
+715 PLEVHKLE
-724 DSSVD
+724 SA
-729 SETESSNIE
+729 ESQ
-738 SSDIESGNAA
+738 A

>member
-1 MANEQIKMNEQT
+1 MPIM
-13 HFRTCNLC
+13 
-21 EAMCGIVIQHD
+21 
-32 GDKVLSIKGD
+32 
-42 KDDPFSKGYIC
+42 
-53 PKATALQD
+53 
-61 LHEDNDRLRHPVE
+61 
-74 RTANGWKE
+74 
-82 ISWPDALDKVAAGIQ
+82 
-97 SVQKKHGKNALG
+97 
-109 IYLGNPNVH
+109 
-118 NLGGMLTIKHLL
+118 KHLL
-130 TSIKTRSRFSA
+130 NSVKTRSRFSA

-170 TQYMLIIGG
+170 TRYMLIIGG

-202 ARDGKVVVI
+202 ARDGKVIVI

-232 DVLLLLAM
+232 DVLFLLAM
-240 LNEIYLQGYAD
+240 LNEIYDQGYAD
-251 KARAKN
+251 KARTN

-266 IERLADFAKDYS
+266 IARLADFAKDYS

-283 DITGISVSEI
+283 DITGIAANEI

-302 AESSVCY
+302 AESAVCY

-347 PAVDVVNNS
+347 PALDVVNNS

-362 KRHSRVSHLPDF
+362 KRHSRVSNLPDF

-379 VVAMAD
+379 VVAMGD
-385 EMLVEGAGQLKG
+385 EMLVTGEGQLKG

-416 EAFAN
+416 KAFAN

-436 RHAHIILPPVSPLER
+436 RHANIILPPVSPLER
-451 DHYDVTFNNFAV
+451 DHYDATFNNFAV

-468 YSKALFRKKKS
+468 YSPALFAKKKS

-484 QIYLELAKRLD
+484 EIYLELAKRLD
-495 KKAPLATRVERLLV
+495 KKAPLTTKIERRLV
-509 KVLGP
+509 KTLGP
-514 KFVLNQGLKRGPYKG
+514 KFLLDQGLRRGPYAG
-529 LNLKKLKKNPHG
+529 MNLNKLKKKPHG
-541 IDLGA
+541 LDLGT

-552 EALKH
+552 QAIKH

-563 LNVDFYKA
+563 LNIDFYQA
-571 DLERV
+571 DLARV
-576 QEMVQDYDDQQ
+576 QTMMQDYDDKQ

-638 TSRVGSVNIIAE
+638 TSRVGSVMIVAE

-668 GRKGVKQ
+668 GRKGVRQ

-704 NGVPVQLEAVE
+704 NGVPVQLQAIE
-715 PEVVDLETT
+715 PEEVNLDTT
-724 DSSVD
+724 ISD
-729 SETESSNIE
+729 TEATT
-738 SSDIESGNAA
+738 AA